1 MSTPSPLPLSV
12 LDLVPVPRGSNA
24 AAGVQG
30 ALRLAQEAEALG
42 YERYW
47 VAEHHGMGA
56 LAGSVPLAVLAAAS
70 QVTSR
75 IRLGSGGV
83 MLPNHSPL
91 SVAEGYRLLGALA
104 PGRVDLGLGRAPGTD
119 GRTARALRGASG
131 MMEEP
136 FERQLSDLIA
146 FGTGEFPARH
156 PFAGVLAAPAG
167 EGLFP
172 PLWILSSSGYGA
184 RVAAQA
190 GAGLAFAW
198 HINPDTDLARRA
210 AEVYRAEF
218 EPSGSLA
225 QARVMVAA
233 SVVCAPSTAEAEE
246 LSLPLGL
253 MFLRLTRGESAPF
266 PTVEEAKA
274 YPYTPQERAL
284 ADGMRRRAIIGDPQ
298 TVAARLHA
306 LARDTAAD
314 ELILTSILPD
324 PELRRRSYQLVMD
337 AVRALESKE
346 LAGVG

>member
-1 MSTPSPLPLSV
+1 MTLPSPLPLSV
-12 LDLVPVPRGSNA
+12 LDLVPVPLGSDA
-24 AAGVQG
+24 ATGVRD
-30 ALRLAQEAEALG
+30 ALHLAQDAEAMG
-42 YERYW
+42 YARYW
-47 VAEHHGMGA
+47 VAEHHNMGS
-56 LAGSVPLAVLAAAS
+56 LASSVPLAVLAAAS
-70 QVTSR
+70 QVTST

-83 MLPNHSPL
+83 MLPNHAPL

-119 GRTARALRGASG
+119 GRTARALRGQSAL
-131 MMEEP
+131 MEEP

-146 FGTGEFPARH
+146 YGTGEYPAGH
-156 PFAGVLAAPAG
+156 PFAGTIAAPAG

-198 HINPDTDLARRA
+198 HINPDTALARQA
-210 AEVYRAEF
+210 ADLYRAEF
-218 EPSGSLA
+218 EPSDTMPD
-225 QARVMVAA
+225 ARVIVAA
-233 SVVCAPSTAEAEE
+233 SVVCAPTAAEAEE

-274 YPYTPQERAL
+274 YPYTPQERAV
-284 ADGMRRRAIIGDPQ
+284 ADGMRKRAIIGDPAD
-298 TVAARLHA
+298 VARRLLE
-306 LARDTAAD
+306 LARDTNAD

-324 PELRRRSYQLVMD
+324 PDRRRSSYRLVMD
-337 AVRALESKE
+337 AVRAAEGKVAVT
-346 LAGVG
+346 AG

>member
-1 MSTPSPLPLSV
+1 MTDSSSLPLSV
-12 LDLVPVPRGSNA
+12 LDLVPVPLGMD
-24 AAGVQG
+24 AAGGVRE

-42 YERYW
+42 YHRYW
-47 VAEHHGMGA
+47 VAEHHNMGA
-56 LAGSVPLAVLAAAS
+56 LASSVPLAVLAAAS
-70 QVTSR
+70 QVTST

-119 GRTARALRGASG
+119 GRTARALRGAG
-131 MMEEP
+131 AMMEEP

-146 FGTGEFPARH
+146 YGTGEYPAGH
-156 PFAGVLAAPAG
+156 PFAGTVAAPAG

-172 PLWILSSSGYGA
+172 PLWILSSSGHGA
-184 RVAAQA
+184 HVAAQA

-210 AEVYRAEF
+210 ADAYRRHF
-218 EPSGSLA
+218 EPSEAFPES
-225 QARVMVAA
+225 RVIVAA
-233 SVVCAPSTAEAEE
+233 SVVTAPTAAEAEE
-246 LSLPLGL
+246 QSLPLGL

-274 YPYTPQERAL
+274 YPYTPQERAV

-298 TVAARLHA
+298 TVAERLHA
-306 LARDTAAD
+306 LAEDTGAD
-314 ELILTSILPD
+314 ELILSVNVPD
-324 PELRRRSYQLVMD
+324 PALRRRALGLIMD
-337 AVRALESKE
+337 AVQVADRPTAL
-346 LAGVG
+346 VG